1 MKQCF
6 RHTVSVFALAAAMGL
21 SMVAATAALAQDTP
35 PPPPANQPPPPPTG
49 RASVG
54 ALESVTVSGTKRDEA
69 AQDVPIALSA
79 ISAAQIE
86 NTFRTDILA
95 VSDLSPGVQ
104 LGQVA
109 GFRAV
114 AGGIRGTG
122 QNSILVT
129 QDSSVVLLVD
139 EFALTNVQSQFVALF
154 DTERVEVYRGPQGTL
169 FGKSATGG
177 AISIITKRPIM
188 NEFSGEIEAQ
198 IGKFDSKGGG
208 MIGKGNLAIN
218 IPVVEDKLAIR
229 MTALYDYDDGY
240 FTNGKPASNFPNVIP
255 ILGGFGLPVV
265 NPPLPPELDTTNRG
279 GGERL
284 NGSDTFAGKFKVLF
298 TPTDNYEAYLMLE
311 ILRDRSEAVPGIN
324 ESPALGERDPG
335 VTRLANGTFV
345 RDNPSFMLLPLLGFD
360 GVQAAGINNPKDFYD
375 TGTTGQCFGGGA
387 FCQTS
392 GHRVNV
398 EVYNLQQTLT
408 LDAVTFKLI
417 TAYRTMSEILPDT
430 YTGERFTSLFDA
442 SRNTTRDQAQME
454 LRASTTFDG
463 PFNFVAGASWAY
475 DKTDMLSYA
484 TVGLS
489 GLIPASDTALGN
501 PANGNP
507 FLDDRGFINVDFDYF
522 TNPTMGGAL
531 QKRNTYAIYAD
542 AHYDITDTLRFT
554 LGGRYTYDKKT
565 FLRRANPGGPCTS
578 LTPGRDERYPDDD
591 PATVGVFEG
600 PCLDAR
606 SNSINRVGGGFTMA
620 DADPFNLPLPLS
632 AFGINGTFKNNW
644 DKITW
649 RAVLDYRLQD
659 DVMVYAS
666 YATGF
671 IPGGFT
677 ETCSSTA
684 TCQGYE
690 SETNWNAEVGLKG
703 RFFDQTLQT
712 NLAVFYTRY
721 SNLVRSQVVPF
732 TNAFGVTTQE
742 TVNINA
748 GTSRN
753 VGVELEATFVP
764 VDNLRFDFNMAYQDH
779 KYVEFELGGQDLS
792 DLIVPY
798 SPKWKVSGGIT
809 YDAALGN
816 AGTMTMNTTM
826 AYTSESFMSVFNSLR
841 TDMGERFLWDA
852 SATWRDTNER
862 YRLTLYVKNIL
873 DERYR
878 IAANSVA
885 GLWNF
890 TLWSRPRE
898 YGLQFAVTF

>member
-1 MKQCF
+1 MKLSF
-6 RHTVSVFALAAAMGL
+6 ARSVIFSLFSAVVGL
-21 SMVAATAALAQDTP
+21 TAPGLPAALAQDT
-35 PPPPANQPPPPPTG
+35 PPPANQPPPPPTG

-69 AQDVPIALSA
+69 AQDVPIAISA

-177 AISIITKRPIM
+177 AISIITKRPVM

-198 IGKFDSKGGG
+198 LGKFDSKGGG
-208 MIGKGNLAIN
+208 MIAKGHMALN

-324 ESPALGERDPG
+324 ESPALGELDPG
-335 VTRLANGTFV
+335 VTRLNDGTFV
-345 RDNPSFMLLPLLGFD
+345 RNNPSFMLLPLLGFD

-475 DKTDMLSYA
+475 DKTDMLAYA
-484 TVGLS
+484 TVGLT
-489 GLIPASDTALGN
+489 GLIPVTDTALGR
-501 PANGNP
+501 PASGNP

-712 NLAVFYTRY
+712 NLAGFYTRY

-873 DERYR
+873 DERFR

>member
-1 MKQCF
+1 MKLSL
-6 RHTVSVFALAAAMGL
+6 RHTIGVCALAAALG
-21 SMVAATAALAQDTP
+21 APPALAQD
-35 PPPPANQPPPPPTG
+35 PPPPATQPTPTQQQPTG

-54 ALESVTVSGTKRDEA
+54 SLESVTVSGTKRDEV

-79 ISAAQIE
+79 ISATQIE

-129 QDSSVVLLVD
+129 QDSSVVLLID
-139 EFALTNVQSQFVALF
+139 EFALTNVQSQFVELF

-177 AISIITKRPIM
+177 AISIITKRPVM
-188 NEFSGEIEAQ
+188 NEFTGEIEGQ
-198 IGKFDSKGGG
+198 LGKFDSKGGG
-208 MIGKGNLAIN
+208 MIAKGHLAVN
-218 IPVVEDKLAIR
+218 IPVVQDKLAIR
-229 MTALYDYDDGY
+229 ATALYDYDDGY
-240 FTNGKPASNFPNVIP
+240 FTNGKPASNFPNVMP

-265 NPPLPPELDTTNRG
+265 NPPLPPELDTTNKG

-284 NGSDTFAGKFKVLF
+284 NGTDTFAGKFKVLF
-298 TPTDNYEAYLMLE
+298 TPTDNYEAYFIFE

-324 ESPALGERDPG
+324 ESPALGEVDPG
-335 VTRLANGTFV
+335 VTRVANLATPNPSDGSYV
-345 RDNPSFMLLPLLGFD
+345 RNNPSFMLLPLLGFD
-360 GVQAAGINNPKDFYD
+360 GVQAAGISNPKDFYD
-375 TGTTGQCFGGGA
+375 TGTTGQCFGGSA
-387 FCQTS
+387 FCQTA

-398 EVYNLQQTLT
+398 EVYNLQQTLS
-408 LDAVTFKLI
+408 LDTVTFKLI

-442 SRNTTRDQAQME
+442 SRNTTRDQAQVE
-454 LRASTTFDG
+454 LRASTSFDG

-507 FLDDRGFINVDFDYF
+507 FLDDRGFINIDFDYF

-531 QKRNTYAIYAD
+531 QKRNTYAFYAD
-542 AHYDITDTLRFT
+542 GHYDITDELRFT

-565 FLRRANPGGPCTS
+565 FLRRANPGGPCTA
-578 LTPGRDERYPDDD
+578 LTPARDQRIVDGE
-591 PATVGVFEG
+591 
-600 PCLDAR
+600 CLDAR
-606 SNSINRVGGGFTMA
+606 SNSISRVGGGFTMA

-632 AFGINGTFKNNW
+632 AFGINSTFKNNW

-649 RAVLDYRLQD
+649 RAVVDYRLQE
-659 DVMVYAS
+659 DVLFYAS

-677 ETCSSTA
+677 ETCSSIA

-690 SETNWNAEVGLKG
+690 SETNWNAEIGMKG
-703 RFFDQTLQT
+703 QFLDQTLRT
-712 NLAVFYTRY
+712 NLALFYTRY

-742 TVNINA
+742 TININA

-753 VGVELEATFVP
+753 IGVELETTYVP
-764 VDNLRFDFNMAYQDH
+764 MDNLRFDFNLAYQDH
-779 KYVEFELGGQDLS
+779 KYTDFELEGQDLT
-792 DLIVPY
+792 DLVVPY

-816 AGTMTMNTTM
+816 AGTLTMNTTV

-841 TDMGERFLWDA
+841 TDMGERTLWDA
-852 SATWRDTNER
+852 SATWRDLNER
-862 YRLTLYVKNIL
+862 YHVTLYVKNIL

-898 YGLQFAVTF
+898 YGVQFGVTF

>member
-1 MKQCF
+1 MKQLI
-6 RHTVSVFALAAAMGL
+6 RHRSAGGVLAALLTSVAM
-21 SMVAATAALAQDTP
+21 SAAVAQEPAPAAGAQT
-35 PPPPANQPPPPPTG
+35 PPTG
-49 RASVG
+49 RVAVG
-54 ALESVTVSGTKRDEA
+54 SLETVTVSGTKRDEE

-139 EFALTNVQSQFVALF
+139 EFALTNVQSQFVSLF
-154 DTERVEVYRGPQGTL
+154 DIERVEVYRGPQGTL

-177 AISIITKRPIM
+177 AISIVTKRPVM
-188 NEFSGEIEAQ
+188 NEFSGQIEAQ
-198 IGKFDSKGGG
+198 IGKFDSRRGG
-208 MIGKGNLAIN
+208 MIGKGNLALN

-240 FTNGKPASNFPNVIP
+240 YTNGKPASNFPNVVP
-255 ILGGFGLPVV
+255 FYGVFGLPVV

-284 NGSDTFAGKFKVLF
+284 NGTDAFAAKFKALF
-298 TPTDNYEAYLMLE
+298 TPTDNYEAYFMFE
-311 ILRDRSEAVPGIN
+311 FLRDRSEAVPGIN
-324 ESPALGERDPG
+324 ESPALGELDPG
-335 VTRLANGTFV
+335 VTRLTNGNFV
-345 RDNPSFMLLPLLGFD
+345 RNNPTFMLLPLLGFD
-360 GVQAAGINNPKDFYD
+360 GVQAAGFDSVKDYYD
-375 TGTTGQCFGGGA
+375 TGTTGQCFGGAA
-387 FCQTS
+387 FCQTR
-392 GHRVNV
+392 GHRINV

-408 LDAVTFKLI
+408 LDSVSFKLI
-417 TAYRTMSEILPDT
+417 TAYRKMSEIIPDT

-442 SRNTTRDQAQME
+442 SRNTTRDQAQVE

-475 DKTDMLSYA
+475 DKTDMLAYA
-484 TVGLS
+484 TVGLT
-489 GLIPASDTALGN
+489 GLIPVTDTALGR

-507 FLDDRGFINVDFDYF
+507 FLDDRGFINIEFDNF
-522 TNPTMGGAL
+522 DDPGMTGAK
-531 QKRNTYAIYAD
+531 QNRNTYAIYAD
-542 AHYDITDTLRFT
+542 AKYDITDTLRFT

-565 FLRRANPGGPCTS
+565 FLRRANPGGPCTA
-578 LTPGRDERYPDDD
+578 LTPPKNQVIVAGG
-591 PATVGVFEG
+591 A
-600 PCLDAR
+600 CLDSR
-606 SNSINRVGGGFTMA
+606 SNTISRVGGGFTMA
-620 DADPFNLPLPLS
+620 DADPFELPLPLS
-632 AFGINGTFKNNW
+632 AFGINSTFRNNW

-649 RAVLDYRLQD
+649 RAVLDYRVQD
-659 DVMVYAS
+659 EVLLYAS
-666 YATGF
+666 YSTGF

-677 ETCSSTA
+677 ETCSSIT
-684 TCQGYE
+684 TCVGLDQDGNLKVDNPGYE
-690 SETNWNAEVGLKG
+690 SETNWNVEVGMKG
-703 RFFDQTLQT
+703 QFFDQTLRT

-732 TNAFGVTTQE
+732 TTVFGVTTQE
-742 TVNINA
+742 TININA
-748 GTSRN
+748 GKSRN
-753 VGVELEATFVP
+753 VGVELEATYVP
-764 VDNLRFDFNMAYQDH
+764 MDNLRFDFTMAYQDH

-792 DLIVPY
+792 DLTVPY
-798 SPKWKVSGGIT
+798 SPKWKVGGGIT

-816 AGTMTMNTTM
+816 AGTLTMNTTV
-826 AYTSESFMSVFNSLR
+826 AYTSRSFMSVFNSLR
-841 TDMGERFLWDA
+841 TDMNARTLWDA
-852 SATWRDTNER
+852 NLTWRDANER
-862 YRLTLYVKNIL
+862 YHVTLFVKNIL
-873 DERYR
+873 DERFR

-898 YGLQFAVTF
+898 YGLQFGVNF